1 MGVPLRT
8 KNKNGRAA
16 VADRVETDRAQQC
29 CAPTEAAGKSRL
41 LIWFGMTASG
51 GRQRQLAGGFYWF
64 FFLGLFFFFLFFFLE
79 FVAYEF
85 EDGDFGAITDAVASG
100 NDAGVAAGA
109 IGEFGRDFAEEFF
122 GDRRCHDVGG
132 RLTARLQR
140 VALAEGDHFF
150 GDGTR
155 GFGTGQGGGNAAV
168 LE

>member
-109 IGEFGRDFAEEFF
+109 IGEFGRDSAEEFF
-122 GDRRCHDVGG
+122 GDRRRHAVAAC
-132 RLTARLQR
+132 RTARSHR
-140 VALAEGDHFF
+140 AALADCHHFF
-150 GDGTR
+150 CHGTPR
-155 GFGTGQGGGNAAV
+155 FG
-168 LE
+168 

>member
-1 MGVPLRT
+1 MHRSEARPQQQHSARRAFA
-8 KNKNGRAA
+8 GRAA
-16 VADRVETDRAQQC
+16 RV
-29 CAPTEAAGKSRL
+29 TEQ
-41 LIWFGMTASG
+41 FGRPELT
-51 GRQRQLAGGFYWF
+51 GGFYWF
-64 FFLGLFFFFLFFFLE
+64 FLLGLFFFFLFFFLE

-122 GDRRCHDVGG
+122 GDRRRHDVGG
-132 RLTARLQR
+132 GLAARLQG

-150 GDGTR
+150 GYGTR